1 VRKEIKMRRILALG
15 VMLTVVMMFSGA
27 ALAGDF
33 GSCDSR
39 AHVNQ
44 AQTDKATTVK
54 PVAKEATPKIE
65 ADQLV
70 LVQTVKPSKPAGEK
84 N

>member
-54 PVAKEATPKIE
+54 PVAEATPKIE

>member
-1 VRKEIKMRRILALG
+1 MRRILALG
-15 VMLTVVMMFSGA
+15 VLTVVMMFSVA

-44 AQTDKATTVK
+44 AQTDKANTVQ
-54 PVAKEATPKIE
+54 PVAKEATPK
-65 ADQLV
+65 ADPDQLV